1 MHIGYF
7 DPDKRAAEKA
17 ASREKDMEAI
27 ASGRKSAA
35 QVHFENGGQGLFRN
49 AKLIRKP
56 YRKPGK
62 SKVAS

>member
-17 ASREKDMEAI
+17 ASRKADMDAI

-35 QVHFENGGQGLFRN
+35 QVQYENGGCGLFRN

-56 YRKPGK
+56 YRRKP
-62 SKVAS
+62 AS